1 MTPAAEPSRIS
12 FGILALLIANALH
25 TFAFVGMYTFVGDQL
40 YRITDSPLS
49 LGLLGA
55 VLFLP
60 VLVLSP
66 IAGTIADRFD
76 RRWVYAIAVVLEI
89 ALAFVLYLYVRDLHV
104 PDLRTRDL
112 HVQGASTETWPFY
125 TVVGLFG
132 LARAFAAPASRAMP
146 IDLAPRHQLEKI
158 IALKSAFFQGGI
170 IVGPVV
176 ASFAAARSPELP
188 YLVAIVALALT
199 LVALVALV
207 PKPPIEQLRSAP
219 GLRQTFRDAADGV
232 RYMRH
237 NPVLFGAITLDLFA
251 VLLGGAVALLPAI
264 ARDHLDVAEIGLGWL
279 RAADGVG
286 AATTATLLA
295 FRPLRRRIGRIL
307 MISVAVFG
315 LATIVLGVTETYAV
329 AFLALV
335 VLGSADAISVY
346 IRSSVVP
353 LATPEVMRGRVL
365 AVENVFIGGSNELG
379 AMESG
384 AAGALIGVPMAVVT
398 GGVGTLG
405 IVALW
410 WKFFP
415 ALRDID
421 HFDDVRVDHLL
432 DDDPSTLPRNT

>member
-1 MTPAAEPSRIS
+1 MTTPGVPSPRS
-12 FGILALLIANALH
+12 RVPFGVLSLLIANALH

-40 YRITDSPLS
+40 YRLTDSPLS

-60 VLVLSP
+60 VLFLSP

-76 RRWVYAIAVVLEI
+76 RRWVYAVAVVLEI
-89 ALAFVLYLYVRDLHV
+89 GLAFVLYLFVRSEPSV
-104 PDLRTRDL
+104 
-112 HVQGASTETWPFY
+112 TWPFY
-125 TVVGLFG
+125 VIVGFFG
-132 LARAFAAPASRAMP
+132 IARSFAAPASRAMP
-146 IDLAPRHQLEKI
+146 IDLAPDHLLEKI
-158 IALKSAFFQGGI
+158 IALKSAFFQCGI
-170 IVGPVV
+170 ILGPVV

-188 YLVAIVALALT
+188 YLVAIAALVLT

-207 PKPPIEQLRSAP
+207 PKPPIEQLKSAP
-219 GLRQTFRDAADGV
+219 GLRQTFRDAAEGV

-264 ARDHLDVAEIGLGWL
+264 ARDHLGVAEIGLGWL

-286 AATTATLLA
+286 AAATATFLA
-295 FRPLRRRIGRIL
+295 FRPLARNIGRTL

-315 LATIVLGVTETYAV
+315 LATIVLGVTSTYAV

-384 AAGALIGVPMAVVT
+384 AAGALIGVPLAVIT

-405 IVALW
+405 IVGLW

-421 HFDDVRVDHLL
+421 RFDDIRIDQLPA
-432 DDDPSTLPRNT
+432 DP

>member
-104 PDLRTRDL
+104 QGAPTP
-112 HVQGASTETWPFY
+112 GASTETWPFY

-286 AATTATLLA
+286 AAATATLLA

-421 HFDDVRVDHLL
+421 HFDDVRVDRLVA
-432 DDDPSTLPRNT
+432 D